1 MVEVVCQWCEE
12 PFLARK
18 QRVDNGQSKFCSREH
33 QREWLKSIGSQRKN
47 IGKENAIITWDR
59 AGSMFRAFWYDFD
72 TMKYKSTSWARWI
85 WELRVGEIPEGY
97 KVSYKDGNSTN
108 AKLENLFLKH
118 KRDYTEI
125 GDRTRGVPKSQITK
139 DKLSAAH
146 SGKELSVQ
154 HKINIGIASAKRWA
168 EGQFDSIHKGEN
180 NPHWR
185 GGVEKGYPK
194 EFYDIKDFIKERD
207 RYICQ
212 ICSKSVYRSRHG
224 HVHHMN
230 GNRQHNTDD
239 NLILLCSTCHLKVHS
254 TGHAS
259 PVILA
264 FRSLLEWNQDTL
276 IPY

>member
-1 MVEVVCQWCEE
+1 MIGVVCQWCET

-18 QRVDNGQSKFCSREH
+18 QRVDKGQSKFCSREH

-47 IGKENAIITWDR
+47 IGKENAIIQWEK
-59 AGSMFRAFWYDFD
+59 SKNMFCAYWYDEN
-72 TMKYKSTSWARWI
+72 MKYKSTSWARWA
-85 WELRVGEIPEGY
+85 WELNFGEVPEGY
-97 KVSYKDGNSTN
+97 RVSYKDGNSTSN
-108 AKLENLFLKH
+108 TLDNLFLKH
-118 KRDYTEI
+118 MSEYTEI
-125 GDRTRGVPKSQITK
+125 GDRNRGVPKSQESRK
-139 DKLSAAH
+139 KMSASH
-146 SGKELSVQ
+146 SGKTLSDE
-154 HKINIGIASAKRWA
+154 HRLNIGNAQAKRWA
-168 EGQFDSIHKGEN
+168 KGDFDNIHKGEN
-180 NPHWR
+180 NSHWR

-224 HVHHMN
+224 HVHHMD
-230 GNRQHNTDD
+230 GNRLHNTDD

-264 FRSLLEWNQDTL
+264 FRARLEWNQTT
-276 IPY
+276 IEEQ